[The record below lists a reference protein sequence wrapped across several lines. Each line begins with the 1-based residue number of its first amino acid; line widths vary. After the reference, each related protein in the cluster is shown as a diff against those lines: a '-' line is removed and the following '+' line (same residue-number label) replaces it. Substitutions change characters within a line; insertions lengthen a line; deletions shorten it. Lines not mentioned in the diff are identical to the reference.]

1 MLEHKG
7 IDFRKVEVP
16 TGFQAP
22 LMRARGFP
30 GRTVPALAIDGR
42 RVQTNRRIARF
53 LDELQ
58 HEPALL
64 PSERREE
71 FQEAERW
78 ADEVLQPLARRLV
91 LAAGSRDLSL
101 IDGYGDTQ
109 RLGPILA
116 KTTGRRSRIMRIAA
130 SYVFKV
136 SDYTEELDLAA
147 VPRLLSQLDAWIEAA
162 VLNRPEL
169 NAADFQIAPS
179 LCLLASRRDLR
190 ELVEDRPAWRLA
202 ERLMPLRVEV

>member
-1 MLEHKG
+1 
-7 IDFRKVEVP
+7 
-16 TGFQAP
+16 
-22 LMRARGFP
+22 
-30 GRTVPALAIDGR
+30 
-42 RVQTNRRIARF
+42 
-53 LDELQ
+53 
-58 HEPALL
+58 
-64 PSERREE
+64 
-71 FQEAERW
+71 
-78 ADEVLQPLARRLV
+78 VLQPLARRLV

-116 KTTGRRSRIMRIAA
+116 KTTRRRSRIMRIAA

-202 ERLMPLRVEV
+202 ERLMPVRVEV